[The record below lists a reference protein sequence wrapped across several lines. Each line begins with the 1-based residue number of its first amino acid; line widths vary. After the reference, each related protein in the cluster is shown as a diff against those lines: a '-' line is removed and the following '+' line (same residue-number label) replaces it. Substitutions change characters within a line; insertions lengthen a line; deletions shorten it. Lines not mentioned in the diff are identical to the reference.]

1 MVDKYFFRKNEKE
14 IFELLNSL
22 KVGVYITDGD
32 GNTLF
37 VNDES
42 CRTGGLT
49 REEVIGKN
57 MQELQDSGFVKE
69 SISLKTLKSGKGEII
84 LQDLGDGGVVYATSH
99 PIFSE
104 GKISLVV
111 TTERDITEMEML
123 RRLLKE
129 KEQATENYEQQIE
142 YLVNS
147 NMAQMGDWVAV
158 DTKSRKLIEAALRVA
173 KLDTTVLITGESGT
187 GKEVLA
193 NLIYKNSSRLG
204 KPFIKVSCAAVPEN
218 LIESEFFGY
227 VKGAFTGA
235 DSRGKR
241 GYFELANSGTI
252 FLDEIGEIPL
262 HLQSKFLRVIQERE
276 VARVG
281 GTTTIPLDIRVIAAT
296 KVNLLEAVEK
306 GTFREDLYY
315 RLNVLPIEILPLRE
329 RRQDIGALSEYFVTD
344 SNKKLHVNKH
354 LTIQAIDT
362 LEKHDWPGNVRELQ
376 NIIERS
382 MISFD
387 GDEITKFQME
397 LLLYPKGPTAYN
409 FNNETIEDSNI
420 EEMMNSYEKSIL
432 SNMLEKHKNASQVAK
447 ALGMNK
453 STLSRRMAK
462 YGLE

>member
-1 MVDKYFFRKNEKE
+1 MIDKHFLRENEEE

-22 KVGVYITDGD
+22 KVGVYITDEE

-57 MQELQDSGFVKE
+57 MKELQESGFVKE
-69 SISLKTLKSGKGEII
+69 SISLKTLASQKGENI

-99 PIFSE
+99 PIFKD
-104 GKISLVV
+104 GTIKLVV
-111 TTERDITEMEML
+111 TTERDITEMEVL

-129 KEQATENYEQQIE
+129 KEKTTENYEEHIK
-142 YLVNS
+142 YLINR
-147 NMAQMGDWVAV
+147 NMAQMGDCVAV
-158 DTKSRKLIEAALRVA
+158 DTKSLELMEYALRVA
-173 KLDTTVLITGESGT
+173 KLDTTVLINGESGT

-193 NLIYKNSSRLG
+193 NFIYKNSSRVG

-235 DSRGKR
+235 DSGGKK
-241 GYFELANSGTI
+241 GYFELADTGTI

-276 VARVG
+276 VVRVG
-281 GTTTIPLDIRVIAAT
+281 GSITIPLDIRVIAAT
-296 KVNLLEAVEK
+296 KVNLLEGVQK
-306 GTFREDLYY
+306 GIFREDLYY
-315 RLNVLPIEILPLRE
+315 RLNVLPFEILPLRE
-329 RRQDIGALSEYFVTD
+329 RRKDIAKLSEYFVD
-344 SNKKLHVNKH
+344 CSNKEFLFNKKL
-354 LTIQAIDT
+354 TPEAIET
-362 LEKHDWPGNVRELQ
+362 LEKYDWPGNIRELQ
-376 NIIERS
+376 NVIERS

-387 GDEITKFQME
+387 GDEITKFQIE
-397 LLLYPKGPTAYN
+397 LLLYRKNPEVDS
-409 FNNETIEDSNI
+409 FINETMAGANM
-420 EEMMNSYEKSIL
+420 EEMMNAYEKSIL
-432 SNMLEKHKNASQVAK
+432 TTMLKKHKNASQVAK

-453 STLSRRMAK
+453 STLSRRMTK
-462 YGLE
+462 YGLK